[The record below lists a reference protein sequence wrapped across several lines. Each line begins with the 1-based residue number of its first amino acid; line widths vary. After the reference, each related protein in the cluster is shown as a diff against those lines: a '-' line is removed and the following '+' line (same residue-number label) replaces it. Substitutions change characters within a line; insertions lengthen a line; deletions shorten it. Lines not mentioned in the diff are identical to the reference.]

1 MWIVLNF
8 LSSFKQK
15 GACNKKPT
23 LSPVDGGIGRRVGI
37 INYPAKFIDEP
48 DANKNIRRIQ
58 ALLNAEMAGILWVPG
73 NDGVKSSQ
81 CVHKVVEDVE
91 TQK

>member
-1 MWIVLNF
+1 
-8 LSSFKQK
+8 
-15 GACNKKPT
+15 
-23 LSPVDGGIGRRVGI
+23 
-37 INYPAKFIDEP
+37 
-48 DANKNIRRIQ
+48 
-58 ALLNAEMAGILWVPG
+58 MAGILWVPG